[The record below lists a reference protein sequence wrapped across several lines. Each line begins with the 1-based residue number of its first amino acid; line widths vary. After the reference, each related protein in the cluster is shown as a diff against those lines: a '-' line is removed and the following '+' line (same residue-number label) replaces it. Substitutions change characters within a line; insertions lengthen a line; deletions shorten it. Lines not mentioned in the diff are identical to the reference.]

1 VRLLV
6 YLLCELRTTYGITAR
21 RLREADQPIRRQITP
36 VERLQMMDELYEV
49 REEEEKFL
57 DGTTGK
63 LFAPYVGAKKKKK
76 RKKTKILISFNRR
89 ENLTIHR
96 TREPS

>member
-1 VRLLV
+1 MVKALTTPLERVRLLV

-57 DGTTGK
+57 DGKTGT
-63 LFAPYVGAKKKKK
+63 LFCPL
-76 RKKTKILISFNRR
+76 R
-89 ENLTIHR
+89 
-96 TREPS
+96 